1 MWHGTRDGQTPQ
13 PVRMTLGNEGAF
25 HPHSPALS
33 VVVSRWLS
41 LLCFGVST
49 GCRRKSYQ
57 HWISAV
63 FHSSFFLLLFWL
75 VIAELHGPLGV
86 SQAGWVSSSM
96 LASKHRK
103 AFGCKMTKY
112 VLLATV
118 CLLTP
123 TEHPGCSYVTQFICR
138 VGWGQE
144 SSASSIRSPLFWVAS
159 KLLPGARW
167 SPGSTLTLCLDY
179 SLTLIDSSLPSEA
192 EPELRT
198 YISRRLSKGALLG
211 GMGNIATV
219 ELRWWCFKSDI
230 SIDTSRNVDY
240 NKIGCTGNLDPEMQ
254 EWAGWLKQNCSSQY
268 PRASGWLLLLS
279 CGAGKVSW
287 SAWCWWK
294 WIRHLLHGRIWKGT
308 EPISFA
314 LKLLFIYFLSIQNVK
329 TRIFVLFFPHH
340 FVFVQRNRFFLDP
353 PYV

>member
-1 MWHGTRDGQTPQ
+1 M
-13 PVRMTLGNEGAF
+13 
-25 HPHSPALS
+25 
-33 VVVSRWLS
+33 
-41 LLCFGVST
+41 
-49 GCRRKSYQ
+49 
-57 HWISAV
+57 
-63 FHSSFFLLLFWL
+63 
-75 VIAELHGPLGV
+75 
-86 SQAGWVSSSM
+86 
-96 LASKHRK
+96 
-103 AFGCKMTKY
+103 
-112 VLLATV
+112 

-144 SSASSIRSPLFWVAS
+144 SPASSIRSPLFWVAS

-167 SPGSTLTLCLDY
+167 SPGSMLTLCLDY

-219 ELRWWCFKSDI
+219 ELRYRFHKLAAPDRVFSWILFAWCFKSDI

-240 NKIGCTGNLDPEMQ
+240 NKIDCAGNWDPEMQ
-254 EWAGWLKQNCSSQY
+254 EWAGWLIQTVKYLLFPVSQSRRLAATAVLWSRKGLLISLMLTEMDTSS
-268 PRASGWLLLLS
+268 ASWADLKRDWTYILCTVGW
-279 CGAGKVSW
+279 CVS
-287 SAWCWWK
+287 A
-294 WIRHLLHGRIWKGT
+294 
-308 EPISFA
+308 SFKPPLFIQDA

-329 TRIFVLFFPHH
+329 TRIFVLFFPHQC
-340 FVFVQRNRFFLDP
+340 VFVQRNRFFLDP

>member
-1 MWHGTRDGQTPQ
+1 MLWCIHGSP
-13 PVRMTLGNEGAF
+13 PEILPTLDQCCF
-25 HPHSPALS
+25 
-33 VVVSRWLS
+33 S
-41 LLCFGVST
+41 LILF
-49 GCRRKSYQ
+49 
-57 HWISAV
+57 
-63 FHSSFFLLLFWL
+63 LFWL

-96 LASKHRK
+96 LTSKHRK

-112 VLLATV
+112 VLLATL

-219 ELRWWCFKSDI
+219 ELRYWFHKLAAPDRVLTSILFAWCFKSDI

-240 NKIGCTGNLDPEMQ
+240 NKIDCTGNWDPEMQ
-254 EWAGWLKQNCSSQY
+254 E
-268 PRASGWLLLLS
+268 
-279 CGAGKVSW
+279 
-287 SAWCWWK
+287 
-294 WIRHLLHGRIWKGT
+294 
-308 EPISFA
+308 
-314 LKLLFIYFLSIQNVK
+314 
-329 TRIFVLFFPHH
+329 
-340 FVFVQRNRFFLDP
+340 
-353 PYV
+353 